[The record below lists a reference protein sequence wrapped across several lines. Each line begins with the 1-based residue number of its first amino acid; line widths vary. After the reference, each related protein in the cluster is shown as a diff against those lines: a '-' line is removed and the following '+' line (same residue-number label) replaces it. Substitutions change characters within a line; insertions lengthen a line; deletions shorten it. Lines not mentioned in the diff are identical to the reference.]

1 MNSPVQIELSRDESL
16 VLFEWLSKQSDADKP
31 VEISAIEQY
40 SLDRLL
46 AKLEKELV
54 EPLNPNYKSILDK
67 AQKNLTVKIGN

>member
-31 VEISAIEQY
+31 VEISAFEQY

-46 AKLEKELV
+46 ATLEKELV
-54 EPLNPNYKSILDK
+54 EPLNPNYKSILDE

>member
-54 EPLNPNYKSILDK
+54 EPLNPNCKSILDE
-67 AQKNLTVKIGN
+67 AQNNLTVKIGN